1 MDALYNS
8 NRITKEDM
16 DPDSRFNTSYQD
28 NQDVRE
34 IMANGMRRPSYEKDQ
49 N

>member
-8 NRITKEDM
+8 NRNNKEEM

-28 NQDVRE
+28 NQDARGSL
-34 IMANGMRRPSYEKDQ
+34 ANGMRRPSYDKDQ